1 MTRSNLAHF
10 VGNRDEIIDAA
21 LERSVTRFTEQMQA
35 RVADLPP
42 EEQLRAFLDS
52 VLAGNDE
59 VRRSTLLM
67 NELSAAAAHNEHTRV
82 VLRLSLERADSWIGD
97 MVEARYPEASSEVRG
112 SVAALLPLALR
123 EFDRDRLLDG
133 VYGRDDY
140 TRRVGAAVEVLLDA
154 LEPVA
159 NDGP

>member
-1 MTRSNLAHF
+1 
-10 VGNRDEIIDAA
+10 
-21 LERSVTRFTEQMQA
+21 
-35 RVADLPP
+35 
-42 EEQLRAFLDS
+42 
-52 VLAGNDE
+52 
-59 VRRSTLLM
+59 
-67 NELSAAAAHNEHTRV
+67 
-82 VLRLSLERADSWIGD
+82 

-159 NDGP
+159 TDGP